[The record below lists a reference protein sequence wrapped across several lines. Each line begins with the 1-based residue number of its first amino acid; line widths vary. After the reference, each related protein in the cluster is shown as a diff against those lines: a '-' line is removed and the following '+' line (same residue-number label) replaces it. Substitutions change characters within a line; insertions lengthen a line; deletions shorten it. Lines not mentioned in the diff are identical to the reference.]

1 MSLDR
6 FTVTR
11 AGRTSVV
18 NVDDI
23 DWIESDGNYVSLH
36 VGQQRHL
43 VRGTLTATAAHLDP
57 SRFVRVHRRFIVNVS
72 RVRGIEPWLGGDS
85 LLLLHDGQKL
95 RLSRNF
101 KQEFRRITGIG
112 SRGHNASAPGHS
124 IGGATQRA
132 TASA

>member
-23 DWIESDGNYVSLH
+23 DWIESDGNYVTLH
-36 VGQQRHL
+36 VGPQRHL
-43 VRGTLTATAAHLDP
+43 VRGTLTATASQLDP
-57 SRFVRVHRRFIVNVS
+57 SRFVRIHRRFIVNID
-72 RVRGIEPWLGGDS
+72 RVRSVEPWLGGDS
-85 LLLLHDGQKL
+85 LLLLQDGHKL

-101 KQEFRRITGIG
+101 KREYKRVTSTSVPTTSQELQTAAV
-112 SRGHNASAPGHS
+112 ASA
-124 IGGATQRA
+124 
-132 TASA
+132 

>member
-1 MSLDR
+1 MSIDR

-18 NVDDI
+18 NVDEI

-43 VRGTLTATAAHLDP
+43 VRGTLTATASQLDP
-57 SRFVRVHRRFIVNVS
+57 ARFVRIHRRFIVNVD
-72 RVRGIEPWLGGDS
+72 RVRGIEPWLGGDA

-95 RLSRNF
+95 RLSRNY
-101 KQEFRRITGIG
+101 KQEFKRTTGLGTRSTIG
-112 SRGHNASAPGHS
+112 AGSMS
-124 IGGATQRA
+124 GGAQQAIARA
-132 TASA
+132 

>member
-11 AGRTSVV
+11 SGRTSVV

-36 VGQQRHL
+36 VGPQRHL
-43 VRGTLTATAAHLDP
+43 VRGTLTATATQLDP
-57 SRFVRVHRRFIVNVS
+57 TRFVRIHRRFIVNVT

-112 SRGHNASAPGHS
+112 SRISGHAPAQA
-124 IGGATQRA
+124 IGGATHQA
-132 TASA
+132 ASA

>member
-18 NVDDI
+18 NVDEI

-36 VGQQRHL
+36 VGPQRHL
-43 VRGTLTATAAHLDP
+43 VRGTLTATASQLDP
-57 SRFVRVHRRFIVNVS
+57 SRFIRIHRRFIVNVD

-101 KQEFRRITGIG
+101 KQEFKRVTGLSTRSAFSG
-112 SRGHNASAPGHS
+112 SAPSLGS
-124 IGGATQRA
+124 AQQQA
-132 TASA
+132 TAGA

>member
-36 VGQQRHL
+36 VGPQRHL
-43 VRGTLTATAAHLDP
+43 VRGTLTGTAGQLDP
-57 SRFVRVHRRFIVNVS
+57 QRFVRIHRRFIVNVA
-72 RVRGIEPWLGGDS
+72 RVRGIEPWLGGDA

-95 RLSRNF
+95 RLSRNY
-101 KQEFRRITGIG
+101 KQEFRRVTGIG
-112 SRGHNASAPGHS
+112 TGAVVGSAPMA
-124 IGGATQRA
+124 GGQQA
-132 TASA
+132 TAGA

>member
-36 VGQQRHL
+36 VGPQRHL
-43 VRGTLTATAAHLDP
+43 VRGTLTATATQLDP
-57 SRFVRVHRRFIVNVS
+57 NRFVRIHRRFIVNVT
-72 RVRGIEPWLGGDS
+72 RVRGMEPWLGGDS
-85 LLLLHDGQKL
+85 LLLLQDGQKL

-101 KQEFRRITGIG
+101 KQEFRRITGMG
-112 SRGHNASAPGHS
+112 ARASS
-124 IGGATQRA
+124 GGAAHAPNGSTQQA

>member
-23 DWIESDGNYVSLH
+23 DWIESDGNYVSLR
-36 VGQQRHL
+36 VGSQRHL
-43 VRGTLTATAAHLDP
+43 VRGTLTATATQLDP
-57 SRFVRVHRRFIVNVS
+57 NRFVRIHRRFIVNVA

-85 LLLLHDGQKL
+85 LLLLNDGRKL

-101 KQEFRRITGIG
+101 KHDFRRITGIG
-112 SRGHNASAPGHS
+112 SRGA
-124 IGGATQRA
+124 IGAGAQGMGGTTQ
-132 TASA
+132 

>member
-6 FTVTR
+6 FSVTR

-36 VGQQRHL
+36 VGPQRHL
-43 VRGTLTATAAHLDP
+43 VRGTLTATASQLDP
-57 SRFVRVHRRFIVNVS
+57 SRFVRIHRRFIVNVD
-72 RVRGIEPWLGGDS
+72 RVRGLEPWLGGDS

-101 KQEFRRITGIG
+101 KQEFKRVTGIG
-112 SRGHNASAPGHS
+112 VRGGVGADARSAGGAEQARASA
-124 IGGATQRA
+124 
-132 TASA
+132 

>member
-23 DWIESDGNYVSLH
+23 DWIESDGNYVTLH
-36 VGQQRHL
+36 VGLQRHL
-43 VRGTLTATAAHLDP
+43 VRGTLTATATQLDP
-57 SRFVRVHRRFIVNVS
+57 TRFVRIHRRFIVNVD
-72 RVRGIEPWLGGDS
+72 RVRSIEPWLGGDS
-85 LLLLHDGQKL
+85 LLVLHDGQKL

-101 KQEFRRITGIG
+101 KREYKRVTEPSVTSSPAQPALQ
-112 SRGHNASAPGHS
+112 ASAVA
-124 IGGATQRA
+124 GA
-132 TASA
+132 

>member
-18 NVDDI
+18 DVDDI

-36 VGQQRHL
+36 VGPQRHL
-43 VRGTLTATAAHLDP
+43 VRGTLTATASQLDP
-57 SRFVRVHRRFIVNVS
+57 NRFIRIHRRFIVNVD

-101 KQEFRRITGIG
+101 KQEFKRMPGLSARASLG
-112 SRGHNASAPGHS
+112 SSVSP
-124 IGGATQRA
+124 GGAQQA
-132 TASA
+132 TAGA

>member
-6 FTVTR
+6 FSVTR

-36 VGQQRHL
+36 VGPQRHL
-43 VRGTLTATAAHLDP
+43 VRGTLTATASQLDP
-57 SRFVRVHRRFIVNVS
+57 NRFVRIHRRFIVNVD
-72 RVRGIEPWLGGDS
+72 RVRALEPWLGGDS

-101 KQEFRRITGIG
+101 KQEFKRVTGIG
-112 SRGHNASAPGHS
+112 ARPGVAAGAQTSA
-124 IGGATQRA
+124 GGAGQA

>member
-11 AGRTSVV
+11 SGRTSVV
-18 NVDDI
+18 NVDDV

-36 VGQQRHL
+36 VGPQRHL
-43 VRGTLTATAAHLDP
+43 VRGTLTATATQLDP
-57 SRFVRVHRRFIVNVS
+57 TRFVRIHRRFIVNVT
-72 RVRGIEPWLGGDS
+72 RVRGVEPWLGGDS

-101 KQEFRRITGIG
+101 KQDFRRITGIG
-112 SRGHNASAPGHS
+112 SRAGNSVAEPVL
-124 IGGATQRA
+124 GGATHQA

>member
-6 FTVTR
+6 FSVTR

-36 VGQQRHL
+36 VGPQRHL
-43 VRGTLTATAAHLDP
+43 VRGTLTATASQLDP
-57 SRFVRVHRRFIVNVS
+57 SRFVRIHRRFIVNVD
-72 RVRGIEPWLGGDS
+72 RVRGLEPWLGGDS

-101 KQEFRRITGIG
+101 KQEFKRVTGIG
-112 SRGHNASAPGHS
+112 VRAGVSAGAQMS
-124 IGGATQRA
+124 AGGAEQA

>member
-43 VRGTLTATAAHLDP
+43 VRGTLTATASQLDP
-57 SRFVRVHRRFIVNVS
+57 SRFIRIHRRFIVNVD
-72 RVRGIEPWLGGDS
+72 RVRGVEPWLGGDS

-101 KQEFRRITGIG
+101 KQEFKRVTGLTT
-112 SRGHNASAPGHS
+112 RSAFGTSSPS
-124 IGGATQRA
+124 IGGAPQA

>member
-6 FTVTR
+6 FSVTR
-11 AGRTSVV
+11 AGRTSVI

-36 VGQQRHL
+36 VGPQRHL
-43 VRGTLTATAAHLDP
+43 VRGTLTATARQLDP
-57 SRFVRVHRRFIVNVS
+57 SRFVRIHRRFIVNVD
-72 RVRGIEPWLGGDS
+72 RVRAVEPWLGGDS

-101 KQEFRRITGIG
+101 KQEFRRVTGIG
-112 SRGHNASAPGHS
+112 VRSSVGAGARMSA
-124 IGGATQRA
+124 GGAEQA

>member
-11 AGRTSVV
+11 SGRTSVV

-36 VGQQRHL
+36 VGPQRHL
-43 VRGTLTATAAHLDP
+43 VRGTLTATATQLDP
-57 SRFVRVHRRFIVNVS
+57 TRFVRIHRRFIVNVT

-112 SRGHNASAPGHS
+112 ARVSDHAPGLA
-124 IGGATQRA
+124 IGGATHQA
-132 TASA
+132 ASA

>member
-6 FTVTR
+6 FSVTR

-36 VGQQRHL
+36 VGPQRHL
-43 VRGTLTATAAHLDP
+43 VRGTLTATAGQLDP
-57 SRFVRVHRRFIVNVS
+57 SRFVRIHRRFIVNVD
-72 RVRGIEPWLGGDS
+72 RVRGLEPWLGGDS

-101 KQEFRRITGIG
+101 KQEFRRITGMG
-112 SRGHNASAPGHS
+112 SRASAGAAGQS
-124 IGGATQRA
+124 ISGATQQA

>member
-36 VGQQRHL
+36 AGPLRHL
-43 VRGTLTATAAHLDP
+43 VRGTLTATATQLDP
-57 SRFVRVHRRFIVNVS
+57 SRFVRIHRRFIVNVA
-72 RVRGIEPWLGGDS
+72 RVRSVEPWLGGDS
-85 LLLLHDGQKL
+85 LLLLHDGRKL

-112 SRGHNASAPGHS
+112 SRGGASAAGQEV
-124 IGGATQRA
+124 GQEMRRA
-132 TASA
+132 AARA

>member
-1 MSLDR
+1 MSIDR

-11 AGRTSVV
+11 SGRTSVV

-36 VGQQRHL
+36 VGPQRHL
-43 VRGTLTATAAHLDP
+43 VRGTLTATASQLDP
-57 SRFVRVHRRFIVNVS
+57 NRFVRIHRRFIVNVA
-72 RVRGIEPWLGGDS
+72 RVRSIEPWLGGDS

-95 RLSRNF
+95 RLSRNY

-112 SRGHNASAPGHS
+112 SRAGSSAAGQAT
-124 IGGATQRA
+124 GATQQA

>member
-23 DWIESDGNYVSLH
+23 DWIESDGNYVSLR
-36 VGQQRHL
+36 VGPQRHL
-43 VRGTLTATAAHLDP
+43 VRGTLTATATQLDP
-57 SRFVRVHRRFIVNVS
+57 SRFVRIHRRFIVNVT
-72 RVRGIEPWLGGDS
+72 RVRGMEPWLGGDS

-101 KQEFRRITGIG
+101 KQEFRRITGMG
-112 SRGHNASAPGHS
+112 SRSGSSAGHATE
-124 IGGATQRA
+124 GAAQQA
-132 TASA
+132 TASV

>member
-18 NVDDI
+18 NVDEI

-36 VGQQRHL
+36 VGPQRHL
-43 VRGTLTATAAHLDP
+43 VRGTLTATASQLDP
-57 SRFVRVHRRFIVNVS
+57 GRFIRIHRRFIVNVD

-85 LLLLHDGQKL
+85 LLLHDGQKL

-101 KQEFRRITGIG
+101 KQEFKRLTGLSTRSTFTSG
-112 SRGHNASAPGHS
+112 APS
-124 IGGATQRA
+124 IGGAQQA

>member
-36 VGQQRHL
+36 VGPQRHL
-43 VRGTLTATAAHLDP
+43 VRGTLTATASQLDP
-57 SRFVRVHRRFIVNVS
+57 SRFIRIHRRFIVNVD

-101 KQEFRRITGIG
+101 KQEFKRLTGLSARASLG
-112 SRGHNASAPGHS
+112 SSVAPG
-124 IGGATQRA
+124 GAQQA
-132 TASA
+132 TAGA

>member
-11 AGRTSVV
+11 AGRTFVV

-43 VRGTLTATAAHLDP
+43 VRGTLTATALQLDP
-57 SRFVRVHRRFIVNVS
+57 SRFIRIHRRFIVNVD
-72 RVRGIEPWLGGDS
+72 RVRGVEPWLGGDS
-85 LLLLHDGQKL
+85 LLLLQDGHKL

-101 KQEFRRITGIG
+101 KQEFKRVTGLSTRSDFG
-112 SRGHNASAPGHS
+112 SSGHPA
-124 IGGATQRA
+124 GAAQQA
-132 TASA
+132 TAHA

>member
-36 VGQQRHL
+36 VGPQRHL
-43 VRGTLTATAAHLDP
+43 VRGTLTATATQLDP
-57 SRFVRVHRRFIVNVS
+57 SRFVRIHRRFIVNVT

-101 KQEFRRITGIG
+101 KQEFRRITGMG
-112 SRGHNASAPGHS
+112 SRSNNSSAMHAND
-124 IGGATQRA
+124 GATQQA

>member
-23 DWIESDGNYVSLH
+23 DWIESDGNYVTLH
-36 VGQQRHL
+36 VGPQRHL
-43 VRGTLTATAAHLDP
+43 VRGTLTATASQLDP
-57 SRFVRVHRRFIVNVS
+57 TRFVRIHRRFIVNVD

-85 LLLLHDGQKL
+85 LLILQDGHKL

-101 KQEFRRITGIG
+101 KREYKRIT
-112 SRGHNASAPGHS
+112 SASPSAAQPELQASAV
-124 IGGATQRA
+124 
-132 TASA
+132 ASA

>member
-18 NVDDI
+18 SVDDI

-36 VGQQRHL
+36 TGPQRHL
-43 VRGTLTATAAHLDP
+43 VRGTLTATASQLDP
-57 SRFVRVHRRFIVNVS
+57 NRFVRIHRRFIVNVA
-72 RVRGIEPWLGGDS
+72 RVRAVEPWLGGDA

-95 RLSRNF
+95 RLSRNY
-101 KQEFRRITGIG
+101 KQEFRRVTGMGTGARIG
-112 SRGHNASAPGHS
+112 SAPMSGEGQQASA
-124 IGGATQRA
+124 GA
-132 TASA
+132 

>member
-36 VGQQRHL
+36 VGPQRHL
-43 VRGTLTATAAHLDP
+43 VRGTLTATASQLDP
-57 SRFVRVHRRFIVNVS
+57 NRFIRIHRRFIVNVD

-101 KQEFRRITGIG
+101 KQEFKRMTGL
-112 SRGHNASAPGHS
+112 SA
-124 IGGATQRA
+124 RA
-132 TASA
+132 TLGSSASPGGTQQATAGA